1 MGKKVIFLAKNKEF
15 PFRVFRGSSSGEYP
29 ISNKEYPMMK
39 QEGSGYKLV
48 LGQIDYCVLFQEIVF
63 APPPGTIV

>member
-1 MGKKVIFLAKNKEF
+1 MGKKVIFCAKNKEF

-39 QEGSGYKLV
+39 WKGSGYKLFFV
-48 LGQIDYCVLFQEIVF
+48 K
-63 APPPGTIV
+63 